1 MKEEKNSMAG
11 VELSEE
17 ELAEVGGGKKLD
29 LSKKLT
35 VGQSVEP
42 CKKVII
48 GDGKRGSCKRCG
60 IYSFIDDE
68 GYCYTCVEKRS
79 RGE

>member
-11 VELSEE
+11 VELTEE

-42 CKKVII
+42 C
-48 GDGKRGSCKRCG
+48 
-60 IYSFIDDE
+60 
-68 GYCYTCVEKRS
+68 
-79 RGE
+79 